1 MLQNVATTSTRGD
14 ALAVSHQVI
23 GAAIEV
29 HRILGPGLLESV
41 YEAAL
46 AQELSIRNIRCLRQ
60 VQVPLTYKG
69 HSLGSTLKL
78 DLLVEE
84 TLLVEVKSV
93 ESIRPIH
100 KAQLLTYLRLRDLW
114 VGLLINFNEVLLR
127 DGIRRILNG

>member
-1 MLQNVATTSTRGD
+1 M
-14 ALAVSHQVI
+14 
-23 GAAIEV
+23 

-46 AQELSIRNIRCLRQ
+46 AQELSLRSIRCLRQ
-60 VQVPLTYKG
+60 VQVPLIYKG
-69 HSLGSTLKL
+69 HSLGSWLKL

-93 ESIRPIH
+93 ESILPVH
-100 KAQLLTYLRLRDLW
+100 KAQLLSYLRLGDLW
-114 VGLLINFNEVLLR
+114 IGLLINFNEVLLR

>member
-1 MLQNVATTSTRGD
+1 MLQRVFRPRTRAD
-14 ALAVSHQVI
+14 ALAVSYQVI

-46 AQELSIRNIRCLRQ
+46 AQELSLRNIRCLRQ
-60 VQVPLTYKG
+60 VQVPLIYKG
-69 HSLGSTLKL
+69 HSLGSRLKL

-84 TLLVEVKSV
+84 MLLVEVKSV
-93 ESIRPIH
+93 ESILPVH
-100 KAQLLTYLRLRDLW
+100 KAQLLSYLRLGDLW
-114 VGLLINFNEVLLR
+114 IGPLINFNEVLLR